1 MLFTFLDWW
10 MAVTNIL
17 QLLCLCVIIHPF
29 CSTPQSLEYMI
40 NTCVSP
46 ACVVKSLY
54 LVIYV
59 LYVLYR
65 KHWKWQEVNMRHC
78 QGGSKWMWRKT
89 KDCFKGTADWDW
101 MWSGDLLIPFDQ
113 DRTNAS
119 EDLPVSNHTGR
130 WKGAGWRRKDT
141 DGQGFSSLL

>member
-17 QLLCLCVIIHPF
+17 QLLWLCVIIHPF
-29 CSTPQSLEYMI
+29 CSAPQSLEYMI

-65 KHWKWQEVNMRHC
+65 KHWNWQEVNMRHC

-101 MWSGDLLIPFDQ
+101 IWSGDLLIPFDQ